1 MMDGL
6 DSRYTVAQLF
16 ARLAE
21 GIRDG
26 KPISPGFDA
35 AVTRHRLITGPRGN
49 VSIIDTATNMV
60 TANILVGSFPTG
72 VAVTPDGRKVYVANQ
87 SSANVSVIAAKTN
100 TLTATIAVGSE
111 PTGVAVTPGRLPDHW
126 DDA

>member
-1 MMDGL
+1 
-6 DSRYTVAQLF
+6 
-16 ARLAE
+16 
-21 GIRDG
+21 
-26 KPISPGFDA
+26 
-35 AVTRHRLITGPRGN
+35 
-49 VSIIDTATNMV
+49 
-60 TANILVGSFPTG
+60 